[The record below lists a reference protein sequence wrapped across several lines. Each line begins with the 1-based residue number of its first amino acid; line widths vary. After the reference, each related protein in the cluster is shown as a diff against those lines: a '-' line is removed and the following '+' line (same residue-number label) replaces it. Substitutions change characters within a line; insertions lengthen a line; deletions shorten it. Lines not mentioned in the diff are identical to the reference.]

1 MGGLPKKGGHSK
13 KKKGVMFLREVDTLM
28 HTRLAKKC
36 HSIFV
41 NSMRPRGAIDDQL
54 FLTWPRNAIAFSFA
68 NFACSLA
75 VPEMVTLSW
84 LA

>member
-1 MGGLPKKGGHSK
+1 MGGGSYKKPINRWGDCLK
-13 KKKGVMFLREVDTLM
+13 KEDIAKKKGVMFLREVDTLM

-54 FLTWPRNAIAFSFA
+54 FLT
-68 NFACSLA
+68 
-75 VPEMVTLSW
+75 
-84 LA
+84 